1 VEQEL
6 SRNTEVVT
14 TGAAARGRPV
24 PVAGMDPLDG
34 GWRRP
39 FRSVAVFVIFA
50 LAWELTGRFLTGPYF
65 FPPLSEILIT
75 ALRAFTSGTIY
86 PHIATSFLELLAGF
100 ATAAVLGIVFGMAI
114 GVSERASDYFL
125 PLIYAINA
133 TPTVAVAPLLIVV
146 MGIGILSKA
155 VVIFL
160 LCYFSILINTV
171 AGMRNVDSALVE
183 AAQAF
188 GASRRQVILKVLLP
202 NARSFI
208 VAGLRV
214 ALGRGFVG
222 VVVAELY
229 GSRAGLGWLVWYASE
244 QMNASLLFVS
254 VLILAIAGIVSMVT
268 LDHLEKRLAPWR
280 KFPL

>member
-1 VEQEL
+1 
-6 SRNTEVVT
+6 
-14 TGAAARGRPV
+14 
-24 PVAGMDPLDG
+24 M
-34 GWRRP
+34 
-39 FRSVAVFVIFA
+39 
-50 LAWELTGRFLTGPYF
+50 
-65 FPPLSEILIT
+65 
-75 ALRAFTSGTIY
+75 
-86 PHIATSFLELLAGF
+86 
-100 ATAAVLGIVFGMAI
+100 
-114 GVSERASDYFL
+114 
-125 PLIYAINA
+125 
-133 TPTVAVAPLLIVV
+133 
-146 MGIGILSKA
+146 
-155 VVIFL
+155 
-160 LCYFSILINTV
+160 INTA

-244 QMNASLLFVS
+244 QMNVSLLFVS
-254 VLILAIAGIVSMVT
+254 VLILAIAGIVSLGT
-268 LDHLEKRLAPWR
+268 LDYLEKRLAPWR

>member
-1 VEQEL
+1 MLV
-6 SRNTEVVT
+6 SRNIDALRPEREGPAASPSPISQAVRVV
-14 TGAAARGRPV
+14 
-24 PVAGMDPLDG
+24 
-34 GWRRP
+34 GWRR
-39 FRSVAVFVIFA
+39 SVRGLAAFLVFA
-50 LAWELTGRFLTGPYF
+50 LAWEAAGRFLPGQYA
-65 FPPLSEILIT
+65 FPPLSAIVAEAVHVFST
-75 ALRAFTSGTIY
+75 GAIY
-86 PHIATSFLELLAGF
+86 PHVAASFLELFGGFLA
-100 ATAAVLGIVFGMAI
+100 AAVLGIVLGIAI
-114 GVSERASDYFL
+114 GVSERTSDYFL
-125 PLIYAINA
+125 PIIYAINA
-133 TPTVAVAPLLIVV
+133 TPIVALAPLLIVL
-146 MGIGILSKA
+146 MGIGILSKV

-160 LCYFSILINTV
+160 LCYFSIMINTV
-171 AGMRNVDSALVE
+171 AGMRNVDAALVE

-188 GASRRQVILKVLLP
+188 GASRRQVIVKVLLP

-244 QMNASLLFVS
+244 QMNTRLLFVS
-254 VLILAIAGIVSMVT
+254 VLILAMAGILSIVA

>member
-1 VEQEL
+1 MEALRHE
-6 SRNTEVVT
+6 
-14 TGAAARGRPV
+14 TGAPSGSSSAV
-24 PVAGMDPLDG
+24 PPAPRVA
-34 GWRRP
+34 GWRR
-39 FRSVAVFVIFA
+39 SVRGPAAFVVFA
-50 LAWELTGRFLTGPYF
+50 LAWEAAGRFLTGHYA
-65 FPPLSEILIT
+65 FPPLSAIFAEAVRVFST
-75 ALRAFTSGTIY
+75 GTIY
-86 PHIATSFLELLAGF
+86 PHVAVSFLELFGGFLA
-100 ATAAVLGIVFGMAI
+100 AAVLGIVLGIAI
-114 GVSERASDYFL
+114 GVSERTSDYFL

-133 TPTVAVAPLLIVV
+133 TPIVALAPLLIVV
-146 MGIGILSKA
+146 MGIGILSKV

-188 GASRRQVILKVLLP
+188 GASRRQVVLKVLLP

-214 ALGRGFVG
+214 ALGRGLVG

-244 QMNASLLFVS
+244 QMNIRLLFVS
-254 VLILAIAGIVSMVT
+254 VLILAIAGIVSVVT

>member
-1 VEQEL
+1 MEAV
-6 SRNTEVVT
+6 TE
-14 TGAAARGRPV
+14 GAATPARPA
-24 PVAGMDPLDG
+24 PVAGPDPLDG
-34 GWRRP
+34 GRRRP
-39 FRSVAVFVIFA
+39 LRGVTAFVIFA
-50 LAWELTGRFLTGPYF
+50 LAWELTGRFLTGRYIL
-65 FPPLSEILIT
+65 PPLSEILT
-75 ALRAFTSGTIY
+75 AALHAFSTGAIY
-86 PHIATSFLELLAGF
+86 PHIATSFIELLGGF
-100 ATAAVLGIVFGMAI
+100 ATAAVLGVVFGMAI

-133 TPTVAVAPLLIVV
+133 TPIVAVAPLLIVV
-146 MGIGILSKA
+146 LGIGILSKA

-160 LCYFSILINTV
+160 LCYFSVLINTV

-244 QMNASLLFVS
+244 QMNTSLLFVS
-254 VLILAIAGIVSMVT
+254 VLILAIAGIVSLGT